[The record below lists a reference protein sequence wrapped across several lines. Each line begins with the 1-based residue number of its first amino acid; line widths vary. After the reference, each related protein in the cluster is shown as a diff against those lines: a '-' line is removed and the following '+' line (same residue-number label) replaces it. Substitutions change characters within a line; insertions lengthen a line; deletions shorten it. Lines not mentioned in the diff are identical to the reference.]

1 MAQDSDVTSAPLCKV
16 MVLFLVLPP
25 LVWIAIFLLP
35 VLMVPDTSRVLSAPS
50 IRIVLP
56 CMVTPLSITIL
67 QLVALLVVA
76 IAAFAFSL
84 TTNFR
89 YRFLSYPS
97 K

>member
-1 MAQDSDVTSAPLCKV
+1 MAQDPDVTSAPSCKV
-16 MVLFLVLPP
+16 MVLFLVLLP

-35 VLMVPDTSRVLSAPS
+35 VAMVPDTSRVLFVPS

-56 CMVTPLSITIL
+56 CMVTPLLITIL
-67 QLVALLVVA
+67 QLVAFPVVA
-76 IAAFAFSL
+76 IAAFAFSS